1 MDNLNVIFLVVY
13 FLFIIGMTVFVQSPK
28 DKSDYLA
35 GGHNVGTISTAL
47 SVAATWIWAPALFV
61 SAEKA
66 YMNGYA
72 GLLWFLVP
80 NIICLLLFIP
90 FAIRLRN
97 KMPYGFTISQLMN
110 ETYSRKVK
118 NIYVTQLS
126 LLSLL
131 STIVQLVAGGKIISI
146 MTGIPFYL
154 TTIIL
159 GGVALFYSLN
169 KGIRASIF
177 TDAIQMVLILLAC
190 FVLVP
195 MAININGIQ
204 PITEGFKGIGHDTT
218 FFNHNGIELM
228 LAFGIPTTI
237 GLIAG
242 PFGDQNFYQ
251 RIFSVKRDKI
261 KQSMILGAIAFAIVP
276 IGMGILGFTAA
287 GIEYKGAD
295 TSVINFEL
303 IRAILPQWAGIV
315 FLFVLLSG
323 LLSTIDSNLN
333 SISSLVNDV
342 VKDARVSHLKW
353 AMVILTVASVS
364 LSNIDMSIV
373 DFFLIYGILR
383 ATTFGTTVMTLL
395 GYEFK
400 ANGVFYGV
408 LVALVVG
415 VPTFVYAKVNEILW
429 LNISA
434 SIFTLVISVI
444 IAMLHKKMSGGNK
457 VENRTV

>member
-1 MDNLNVIFLVVY
+1 MDVLNTIFLVIY

-35 GGHNVGTISTAL
+35 GGHNVGTVSTAL

-110 ETYSRKVK
+110 ETYGRKVK

-190 FVLVP
+190 FILVP

-218 FFNHNGIELM
+218 LFNHNGIELM

-287 GIEYKGAD
+287 GIGYEGAD

-303 IRAILPQWAGIV
+303 IRAILPQWAGVV

-353 AMVILTVASVS
+353 AMVILTVASIT
-364 LSNIDMSIV
+364 LSNIDMTIV

-415 VPTFVYAKVNEILW
+415 VPTFVYAKINDILW

-444 IAMLHKKMSGGNK
+444 IAMLHKKLSGGNRI
-457 VENRTV
+457 ENRTV

>member
-1 MDNLNVIFLVVY
+1 MEILNTIFLVIY

-66 YMNGYA
+66 YMSGYA

-110 ETYSRKVK
+110 ETYGRKVK

-190 FVLVP
+190 FILVP

-287 GIEYKGAD
+287 GIGYKGAD

-303 IRAILPQWAGIV
+303 IRAILPQWAGVV

-353 AMVILTVASVS
+353 AMVILTVASIT
-364 LSNIDMSIV
+364 LSNIDMTIV

-415 VPTFVYAKVNEILW
+415 VPTFVYAKINDILW

-444 IAMLHKKMSGGNK
+444 IAMLHKKLSGGNRI
-457 VENRTV
+457 ENRTV

>member
-1 MDNLNVIFLVVY
+1 MINAALIIY
-13 FLFIIGMTVFVQSPK
+13 FIVIIGMTIFVKTPK

-66 YMNGYA
+66 YMSGYA

-110 ETYSRKVK
+110 ETYGRKVK

-190 FVLVP
+190 FILVP

-287 GIEYKGAD
+287 GIGYKGAD

-303 IRAILPQWAGIV
+303 IRAILPQWAGVV

-353 AMVILTVASVS
+353 AMVILTVASIT
-364 LSNIDMSIV
+364 LSNIDMTIV

-415 VPTFVYAKVNEILW
+415 VPTFVYAKINDILW

-444 IAMLHKKMSGGNK
+444 IAMLHKKLSGGNRI
-457 VENRTV
+457 ENRTV

>member
-1 MDNLNVIFLVVY
+1 MINAALIIY
-13 FLFIIGMTVFVQSPK
+13 FIVIIGMTIFVKTPK

-110 ETYSRKVK
+110 ETYGRKVK

-190 FVLVP
+190 FILVP

-287 GIEYKGAD
+287 GIGYKGAD

-303 IRAILPQWAGIV
+303 IRAILPQWAGVV

-353 AMVILTVASVS
+353 AMVILTVASIT
-364 LSNIDMSIV
+364 LSNIDMTIV

-415 VPTFVYAKVNEILW
+415 VPTFVYAKINDILW

-444 IAMLHKKMSGGNK
+444 IAMLHKKLSGGNRI
-457 VENRTV
+457 ENRTV

>member
-1 MDNLNVIFLVVY
+1 MINASLIIY
-13 FLFIIGMTVFVQSPK
+13 FIVIIGMTIFIKNPK
-28 DKSDYLA
+28 DKADYIA
-35 GGHNVGTISTAL
+35 GGHDVGTVSTAL
-47 SVAATWIWAPALFV
+47 SIAATWIWAPALFV
-61 SAEKA
+61 SAEQA
-66 YMNGYA
+66 YTNGYS

-90 FAIRLRN
+90 FAIRLRK
-97 KMPYGFTISQLMN
+97 KMPYGFTLSQLMN
-110 ETYSRKVK
+110 DTYGTKVK

-146 MTGIPFYL
+146 MTGIPFWI

-159 GGVALFYSLN
+159 GGVALIYSLN

-177 TDAIQMVLILLAC
+177 TDAIQMLLILIAC

-204 PITEGFKGIGHDTT
+204 PITEGFKGIGKDTT
-218 FFNHNGIELM
+218 FFNANGIELM

-251 RIFSVKRDKI
+251 RIFSVKQDKI
-261 KQSMILGAIAFAIVP
+261 KKAMILGAISFAIVP
-276 IGMGILGFTAA
+276 LGMGILGFIAS
-287 GIEYKGAD
+287 GIGFTGND
-295 TSVINFEL
+295 ISVVNFEL
-303 IRAILPQWAGIV
+303 IRAILPEWASIV
-315 FLFVLLSG
+315 FMFVLLSG

-333 SISSLVNDV
+333 SISSLTNDI
-342 VKDARVSHLKW
+342 VKDAKVSHLKW
-353 AMVILTVASVS
+353 AMVILTVLSIV
-364 LSNIDMSIV
+364 LSNINMTIV

-395 GYEFK
+395 GYQFK
-400 ANGVFYGV
+400 PNGVFYGV
-408 LVALVVG
+408 LVALVIG
-415 VPTFVYAKVNEILW
+415 MPTFVYAKANDILW
-429 LNISA
+429 LNIVA
-434 SIFTLVISVI
+434 SIFTLTISVI
-444 IAMLHKKMSGGNK
+444 IALIHKKIAGGKTN
-457 VENRTV
+457 ENATI

>member
-1 MDNLNVIFLVVY
+1 MDYLNIIFLVVY
-13 FLFIIGMTVFVQSPK
+13 FLFIIGMTIFIQTPK

-110 ETYSRKVK
+110 ETYGRKVK

-159 GGVALFYSLN
+159 GGVALIYSLN

-190 FVLVP
+190 FILVP

-204 PITEGFKGIGHDTT
+204 PITDGFKGIGHDTT

-303 IRAILPQWAGIV
+303 IRSILPQWAGVV

-353 AMVILTVASVS
+353 AMVILAVASIT

-444 IAMLHKKMSGGNK
+444 IAMLHKKMSGGNRI
-457 VENRTV
+457 ENRKV

>member
-1 MDNLNVIFLVVY
+1 MINAALIIY
-13 FLFIIGMTVFVQSPK
+13 FIVIIGMTIFVKTPK

-35 GGHNVGTISTAL
+35 GGHNVGTVSTAL

-110 ETYSRKVK
+110 ETYGRKVK

-190 FVLVP
+190 FILVP

-287 GIEYKGAD
+287 GIGYKGAD

-303 IRAILPQWAGIV
+303 IRAILPQWAGVV

-353 AMVILTVASVS
+353 AMVILTVASIT
-364 LSNIDMSIV
+364 LSNIDMTIV

-415 VPTFVYAKVNEILW
+415 VPTFVYAKINDILW

-444 IAMLHKKMSGGNK
+444 IAMLHKKLSGGNRI
-457 VENRTV
+457 ENRTI

>member
-1 MDNLNVIFLVVY
+1 MINAALIIY
-13 FLFIIGMTVFVQSPK
+13 FIVIIGMTIFVKTPK

-35 GGHNVGTISTAL
+35 GGHNVGTVSTAL

-110 ETYSRKVK
+110 ETYGRKVK

-190 FVLVP
+190 FILVP

-218 FFNHNGIELM
+218 LFNHNGIELM

-287 GIEYKGAD
+287 GIGYEGVD

-303 IRAILPQWAGIV
+303 IRAILPQWAGVV

-353 AMVILTVASVS
+353 AMVILTVASIT
-364 LSNIDMSIV
+364 LSNIDMTIV

-415 VPTFVYAKVNEILW
+415 VPTFVYAKINDILW

-444 IAMLHKKMSGGNK
+444 IAMLHKKLSGGNRI
-457 VENRTV
+457 ENRTI

>member
-1 MDNLNVIFLVVY
+1 MEILNTIFLVIY

-35 GGHNVGTISTAL
+35 GGHNVGTVSTAL

-110 ETYSRKVK
+110 ETYGRKVK

-190 FVLVP
+190 FILVP

-218 FFNHNGIELM
+218 LFNHNGIELM

-287 GIEYKGAD
+287 GIGYEGVD

-303 IRAILPQWAGIV
+303 IRAILPQWAGVV

-353 AMVILTVASVS
+353 AMVILTVASIT
-364 LSNIDMSIV
+364 LSNIDMTIV

-415 VPTFVYAKVNEILW
+415 VPTFVYAKINDILW

-444 IAMLHKKMSGGNK
+444 IAMLHKKLSGGNRI
-457 VENRTV
+457 ENRTI

>member
-1 MDNLNVIFLVVY
+1 MINAALIIY
-13 FLFIIGMTVFVQSPK
+13 FIVIIGMTIFVKTPK

-35 GGHNVGTISTAL
+35 GGHNVGTVSTAL

-66 YMNGYA
+66 YMSGYA

-110 ETYSRKVK
+110 ETYGRKVK

-190 FVLVP
+190 FILVP

-218 FFNHNGIELM
+218 LFNHNGIELM

-287 GIEYKGAD
+287 GIGYEGVD

-303 IRAILPQWAGIV
+303 IRAILPQWAGVV

-353 AMVILTVASVS
+353 AMVILTVASIT
-364 LSNIDMSIV
+364 LSNIDMTIV

-415 VPTFVYAKVNEILW
+415 VPTFVYAKINDILW

-444 IAMLHKKMSGGNK
+444 IAMLHKKLSGGNRI
-457 VENRTV
+457 ENRTV

>member
-1 MDNLNVIFLVVY
+1 MINAALIIY
-13 FLFIIGMTVFVQSPK
+13 FIVIIGMTVFVQSPK

-35 GGHNVGTISTAL
+35 GGHNVGTVSTAL

-110 ETYSRKVK
+110 ETYGRKVK

-190 FVLVP
+190 FILVP

-287 GIEYKGAD
+287 GIGYKGAD

-303 IRAILPQWAGIV
+303 IRAILPQWAGVV

-353 AMVILTVASVS
+353 AMVILTVASIT
-364 LSNIDMSIV
+364 LSNIDMTIV

-415 VPTFVYAKVNEILW
+415 VPTFVYAKINDILW

-444 IAMLHKKMSGGNK
+444 IAMLHKKLSGGNRI
-457 VENRTV
+457 ENRTI

>member
-1 MDNLNVIFLVVY
+1 MINAALIIY
-13 FLFIIGMTVFVQSPK
+13 FIVIIGMTVFVQSPK

-66 YMNGYA
+66 YMSGYA

-110 ETYSRKVK
+110 ETYGRKVK

-190 FVLVP
+190 FILVP

-287 GIEYKGAD
+287 GIGYKGAD

-303 IRAILPQWAGIV
+303 IRAILPQWAGVV

-342 VKDARVSHLKW
+342 VKDAHVSHLKW
-353 AMVILTVASVS
+353 AMVILTVASIT
-364 LSNIDMSIV
+364 LSNIDMTIV

-415 VPTFVYAKVNEILW
+415 VPTFVYAKINDILW

-444 IAMLHKKMSGGNK
+444 IAMLHKKMSGGNR

>member
-1 MDNLNVIFLVVY
+1 MINAALIIY
-13 FLFIIGMTVFVQSPK
+13 FIVIIGMTIFVKTPK

-66 YMNGYA
+66 YMSGYA

-110 ETYSRKVK
+110 ETYGRKVK

-190 FVLVP
+190 FILVP

-287 GIEYKGAD
+287 GIGYKGAD
-295 TSVINFEL
+295 ASVINFEL
-303 IRAILPQWAGIV
+303 IRAILPQWAGVV

-353 AMVILTVASVS
+353 AMVILTVASIT
-364 LSNIDMSIV
+364 LSNIDMTIV

-415 VPTFVYAKVNEILW
+415 VPTFVYAKINDILW

-444 IAMLHKKMSGGNK
+444 IAMLHKKLSGGNRI
-457 VENRTV
+457 ENRTI

>member
-1 MDNLNVIFLVVY
+1 MEILNTIFLVIY

-35 GGHNVGTISTAL
+35 GGHNVGTVSTAL

-110 ETYSRKVK
+110 ETYGRKVK

-190 FVLVP
+190 FILVP

-218 FFNHNGIELM
+218 LFNHNGIELM

-287 GIEYKGAD
+287 GIGYKGAD

-303 IRAILPQWAGIV
+303 IRAILPQWAGVV

-353 AMVILTVASVS
+353 AMVILTVASIT
-364 LSNIDMSIV
+364 LSNIDMTIV

-415 VPTFVYAKVNEILW
+415 VPTFVYAKINDILW

-444 IAMLHKKMSGGNK
+444 IAMLHKKLSGGNRI
-457 VENRTV
+457 ENRTI

>member
-1 MDNLNVIFLVVY
+1 MINAALIIY
-13 FLFIIGMTVFVQSPK
+13 FIVIIGMTVFVQSPK

-35 GGHNVGTISTAL
+35 GGHNVGTVSTAL

-110 ETYSRKVK
+110 ETYGRKVK

-190 FVLVP
+190 FILVP

-218 FFNHNGIELM
+218 LFNHNGIELM

-287 GIEYKGAD
+287 GIGYKGAD

-303 IRAILPQWAGIV
+303 IRAILPQWAGVV

-353 AMVILTVASVS
+353 AMVILTVASIT
-364 LSNIDMSIV
+364 LSNIDMTIV

-415 VPTFVYAKVNEILW
+415 VPTFVYAKINDILW

-444 IAMLHKKMSGGNK
+444 IAMLHKKLSGGNRI
-457 VENRTV
+457 ENRTI

>member
-1 MDNLNVIFLVVY
+1 MINAALIIY
-13 FLFIIGMTVFVQSPK
+13 FIVIIGMTIFVKTPK

-66 YMNGYA
+66 YMSGYA

-110 ETYSRKVK
+110 ETYGRKVK

-190 FVLVP
+190 FILVP

-218 FFNHNGIELM
+218 LFNHNGIELM

-287 GIEYKGAD
+287 GIGYKGAD

-303 IRAILPQWAGIV
+303 IRAILPQWAGVV

-353 AMVILTVASVS
+353 AMVILTVASIT
-364 LSNIDMSIV
+364 LSNIDMTIV

-415 VPTFVYAKVNEILW
+415 VPTFVYAKINDILW

-444 IAMLHKKMSGGNK
+444 IAMLHKKLSGGNRI
-457 VENRTV
+457 ENRTV

>member
-1 MDNLNVIFLVVY
+1 MEILNTIFLVIY

-35 GGHNVGTISTAL
+35 GGHNVGTVSTAL

-110 ETYSRKVK
+110 ETYGRKVK

-190 FVLVP
+190 FILVP

-287 GIEYKGAD
+287 GIGYKGAD

-303 IRAILPQWAGIV
+303 IRAILPQWAGVV

-353 AMVILTVASVS
+353 AMVILTVASIT
-364 LSNIDMSIV
+364 LSNIDMTIV

-415 VPTFVYAKVNEILW
+415 VPTFVYAKINDILW

-444 IAMLHKKMSGGNK
+444 IAMLHKKLSGGNRI
-457 VENRTV
+457 ENRTV

>member
-1 MDNLNVIFLVVY
+1 MINASLIIY
-13 FLFIIGMTVFVQSPK
+13 FIVIIGMTIFVKNPQN
-28 DKSDYLA
+28 KSDYIA
-35 GGHNVGTISTAL
+35 GGHNVGTVSTAL
-47 SVAATWIWAPALFV
+47 SIAATWIWAPALFV
-61 SAEKA
+61 SAEQS
-66 YMNGYA
+66 YTNGYA

-90 FAIRLRN
+90 FAIRLRHR
-97 KMPYGFTISQLMN
+97 MPYGFTISQLMN
-110 ETYSRKVK
+110 DIYGRKVK

-146 MTGIPFYL
+146 MTGIPFSL

-159 GGVALFYSLN
+159 GCVALIYSLN

-177 TDAIQMVLILLAC
+177 TDAIQMLLILIAC

-204 PITEGFKGIGHDTT
+204 PITEGFKGIGKDTT
-218 FFNHNGIELM
+218 FFNANGIELM

-251 RIFSVKRDKI
+251 RIFSVKQDKI
-261 KQSMILGAIAFAIVP
+261 KQSMILGAIAFALVP
-276 IGMGILGFTAA
+276 LGMGLLGFIAA
-287 GIEYKGAD
+287 GIGYHGGD
-295 TSVINFEL
+295 VSVVNFEL
-303 IRAILPQWAGIV
+303 IRAILPQWASIV
-315 FLFVLLSG
+315 FMFVLLSG

-333 SISSLVNDV
+333 SISSLTNDV
-342 VKDARVSHLKW
+342 IKNAKVSHLKW
-353 AMVILTVASVS
+353 AMIILTFTSIV
-364 LSNIDMSIV
+364 LSNIDMTIV

-395 GYEFK
+395 GYKFK
-400 ANGVFYGV
+400 ADGVFYGV

-415 VPTFVYAKVNEILW
+415 MPTFVYAKVNNILW
-429 LNISA
+429 LNITA
-434 SIFTLVISVI
+434 SIFTLCISVI
-444 IAMLHKKMSGGNK
+444 IAVIYTRISGGNK
-457 VENRTV
+457 VENRTI

>member
-1 MDNLNVIFLVVY
+1 MINAALIIY
-13 FLFIIGMTVFVQSPK
+13 FIVIIGMTIFVKTPK

-66 YMNGYA
+66 YMSGYA

-110 ETYSRKVK
+110 ETYGRKVK

-190 FVLVP
+190 FILVP

-287 GIEYKGAD
+287 GIGYKGAD

-303 IRAILPQWAGIV
+303 IRAILPQWAGVV

-353 AMVILTVASVS
+353 AMVILTVASIT
-364 LSNIDMSIV
+364 LSNIDMTIV

-415 VPTFVYAKVNEILW
+415 VPTFVYAKINDILW

-444 IAMLHKKMSGGNK
+444 IAMLHKKLSGGNR

>member
-1 MDNLNVIFLVVY
+1 MINTALLLY
-13 FLFIIGMTVFVQSPK
+13 FIVIIGMTVFVRSPK
-28 DKSDYLA
+28 NKNDYLA
-35 GGHNVGTISTAL
+35 GGHNVGYISTAL
-47 SVAATWIWAPALFV
+47 SIAATWIWAPALFV
-61 SAEKA
+61 SAEQA
-66 YMNGYA
+66 YTNGYA
-72 GLLWFLVP
+72 GLLWFLIP
-80 NIICLLLFIP
+80 NIVCLLLFIP
-90 FAIRLRN
+90 FAIKLRN
-97 KMPYGFTISQLMN
+97 KIPYGFTISQLMN
-110 ETYSRKVK
+110 DTYGKKVK

-159 GGVALFYSLN
+159 GGVALIYSLN

-177 TDAIQMVLILLAC
+177 TDAIQMFLILLAC
-190 FVLVP
+190 FILVP
-195 MAININGIQ
+195 MAVSINGLE
-204 PITEGFKGIGHDTT
+204 TVTDGLKGIGQDTT
-218 FFNHNGIELM
+218 LLNRNGIELM

-251 RIFSVKRDKI
+251 RIFSVQKDKI
-261 KQSMILGAIAFAIVP
+261 KHAMILGAIIFALVP
-276 IGMGILGFTAA
+276 LGMGTLGFVAS
-287 GIEYKGAD
+287 GIGYHGSD
-295 TSVINFEL
+295 VSVVNFEL
-303 IRAILPQWAGIV
+303 IQSILPQWASVV
-315 FLFVLLSG
+315 FMFVLLSG

-333 SISSLVNDV
+333 SISSLTNDV
-342 VKDARVSHLKW
+342 IKKANVSHLKW
-353 AMVILTVASVS
+353 AMIILTVLSIV
-364 LSNIDMSIV
+364 LSNIDMTIV

-395 GYEFK
+395 GYKFK

-415 VPTFVYAKVNEILW
+415 MPTFVYSKVNDILW
-429 LNISA
+429 LNITA

-444 IAMLHKKMSGGNK
+444 IAMIYTKIGGNK
-457 VENRTV
+457 LENTKIQY

>member
-1 MDNLNVIFLVVY
+1 MINAALIIY
-13 FLFIIGMTVFVQSPK
+13 FIVIIGMTVFVQSPK

-35 GGHNVGTISTAL
+35 GGHNVGTVSTAL

-66 YMNGYA
+66 YMSGYA

-110 ETYSRKVK
+110 ETYGRKVK

-190 FVLVP
+190 FILVP

-287 GIEYKGAD
+287 GIGYKGAD
-295 TSVINFEL
+295 ASVINFEL
-303 IRAILPQWAGIV
+303 IRAILPQWAGVV

-353 AMVILTVASVS
+353 AMVILTVASIT
-364 LSNIDMSIV
+364 LSNIDMTIV

-415 VPTFVYAKVNEILW
+415 VPTFVYAKINDILW

-444 IAMLHKKMSGGNK
+444 IAMLHKKLSGGNRI
-457 VENRTV
+457 ENRTI